1 MLSIYSF
8 CLLALRPD
16 LSLNTL
22 ALAYVIMLFLNPFQL
37 FDISFQMSFLAVAS
51 ILIFYPPLFGLLK
64 SHGKIIR
71 CLWGLFSV
79 SLAAQIGTLPLIV
92 YYFGRISCYSLLT
105 SFIAI
110 PAATLIQIGRAHV

>member
-22 ALAYVIMLFLNPFQL
+22 ALAYVIMLFLNPFHL

-51 ILIFYPPLFGLLK
+51 ILMFYPLLFGLLK
-64 SHGKIIR
+64 STARFPVASGD
-71 CLWGLFSV
+71 
-79 SLAAQIGTLPLIV
+79 
-92 YYFGRISCYSLLT
+92 YS
-105 SFIAI
+105 AY
-110 PAATLIQIGRAHV
+110 PWRHR